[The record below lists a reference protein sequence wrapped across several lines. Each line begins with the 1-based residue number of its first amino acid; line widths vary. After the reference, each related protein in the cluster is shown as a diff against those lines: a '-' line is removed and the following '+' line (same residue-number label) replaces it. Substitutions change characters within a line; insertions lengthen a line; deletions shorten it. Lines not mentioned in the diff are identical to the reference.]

1 LVSPSCH
8 DAKGLGMRIGIIGA
22 GNIGRILAERL
33 SRVGHDVSI
42 ANSRAPETVDASA
55 LSTGATAVWAAD
67 ATKDADVVIVSV
79 NFGQLPGVA
88 AIVANSPADAI
99 IIDTSNYFPLRDG
112 VIDAVENRQVE
123 SEWVQEQYGR
133 PIVKA
138 WNTITTASFRDKAY
152 STDQTTRIAL
162 PIVADSDA
170 QRAVGMRLVEETGFD
185 VFDAGVIADSWR
197 QQPGTPVYTNDL
209 TAGELPAAL
218 ARAQRDRSALRRDLM
233 MQVYLERIEAD
244 GKEPD
249 PERQLAL
256 TRAIF

>member
-1 LVSPSCH
+1 M
-8 DAKGLGMRIGIIGA
+8 KIGIIGA

-33 SRVGHDVSI
+33 ARAGHDVSI

-67 ATKDADVVIVSV
+67 AATGADVVIVSV
-79 NFGQLPGVA
+79 NFGQIPDMAELIAKAPGDGV
-88 AIVANSPADAI
+88 

-112 VIDAVENRQVE
+112 VIAAVEAGQVE
-123 SEWVQEQYGR
+123 SEWVQGQYGR

-152 STDQTTRIAL
+152 ATDETTRIAL
-162 PIVADSDA
+162 PIVADDDG
-170 QRAVGMRLVEETGFD
+170 QRAIGMRLVEETGFD
-185 VFDAGVIADSWR
+185 AYDAGVIADSWR

-209 TAGELPAAL
+209 TSEQLPAAL

-233 MQVYLERIEAD
+233 LTIYQERIEAD
-244 GKEPD
+244 GHEPD

>member
-1 LVSPSCH
+1 M
-8 DAKGLGMRIGIIGA
+8 KIGIIGA

-33 SRVGHDVSI
+33 ARAGHEVSI
-42 ANSRAPETVDASA
+42 ANSRHPETVDASA

-67 ATKDADVVIVSV
+67 ASKGADVVIVSV
-79 NFGQLPGVA
+79 NFGQLPSVA
-88 AIVANSPADAI
+88 GLVAEAPENAV

-112 VIDAVENRQVE
+112 EVEGFVDGQVE
-123 SEWVQEQYGR
+123 SEWVQKFYGR

-152 STDQTTRIAL
+152 ATDPATRIAL
-162 PIVADSDA
+162 PIAADDDA
-170 QRAVGMRLVEETGFD
+170 QRAVGMGLVEETGFD
-185 VFDAGVIADSWR
+185 AFDAGVIADTWR

-209 TAGELPAAL
+209 TADELPAAL
-218 ARAQRDRSALRRDLM
+218 DRAQRDRSRLRRDLM

>member
-1 LVSPSCH
+1 MS
-8 DAKGLGMRIGIIGA
+8 MRIGIIGA

-33 SRVGHDVSI
+33 ARAGHVVAI
-42 ANSRAPETVDASA
+42 ANSRAPETVDPSA

-67 ATKDADVVIVSV
+67 ATQGADVVIVSV
-79 NFGQLPGVA
+79 NFGQLPDIGHTVA
-88 AIVANSPADAI
+88 SAPAKAVIV
-99 IIDTSNYFPLRDG
+99 DTSNYFPLRDG
-112 VIDAVENRQVE
+112 RIDAVDNGQVE

-152 STDQTTRIAL
+152 ETDPASRIAL
-162 PIVADSDA
+162 PIAADDDT
-170 QRAVGMRLVEETGFD
+170 QRALGMRLVEETGFD
-185 VFDAGVIADSWR
+185 AFDAGVIADSWR
-197 QQPGTPVYTNDL
+197 QQPGSPVYTNDL
-209 TAGELPAAL
+209 TADQLPAAL

-233 MQVYLERIEAD
+233 MKIYLERIEAD
-244 GKEPD
+244 GEEPD

>member
-1 LVSPSCH
+1 M
-8 DAKGLGMRIGIIGA
+8 KIGIIGA

-33 SRVGHDVSI
+33 SRAGHDVSI

-55 LSTGATAVWAAD
+55 LSTGAIAVWAAD

-88 AIVANSPADAI
+88 VIVANAPADAI

-138 WNTITTASFRDKAY
+138 WNTITTGSFRDKAY
-152 STDQTTRIAL
+152 SADSATRIGL
-162 PIVADSDA
+162 PVVADSDA
-170 QRAVGMRLVEETGFD
+170 QRAIGMRLVEETGFD
-185 VFDAGVIADSWR
+185 AFDAGVIADSWR

-218 ARAQRDRSALRRDLM
+218 ERAQRDRSALRRDLM
-233 MQVYLERIEAD
+233 MKVYLERTEAD

-256 TRAIF
+256 TRALF

>member
-1 LVSPSCH
+1 M
-8 DAKGLGMRIGIIGA
+8 KIGIIGA

-33 SRVGHDVSI
+33 AREGHEVSI
-42 ANSRAPETVDASA
+42 ANSRGPETVDASA

-67 ATKDADVVIVSV
+67 ATNGADVVIVSV
-79 NFGQLPGVA
+79 NFGQLPTVA
-88 AIVANSPADAI
+88 GLVAEAPENAVIV
-99 IIDTSNYFPLRDG
+99 DTSNYFPLRDG
-112 VIDAVENRQVE
+112 EVEGFEDGQVE
-123 SEWVQEQYGR
+123 SEWVQKLYGR

-152 STDQTTRIAL
+152 AKDPATRIAL
-162 PIVADSDA
+162 PIAADDDT
-170 QRAVGMRLVEETGFD
+170 QRAVGMGLVEETGFD
-185 VFDAGVIADSWR
+185 VFDAGVIADTWR

-209 TAGELPAAL
+209 TADELPAAL
-218 ARAQRDRSALRRDLM
+218 DRAQRDRSRLRRDLM
-233 MQVYLERIEAD
+233 MKVYLERIEAD

>member
-1 LVSPSCH
+1 M
-8 DAKGLGMRIGIIGA
+8 KIGIIGA

-33 SRVGHDVSI
+33 ARAGHDVSI

-67 ATKDADVVIVSV
+67 AATNADVVIASV
-79 NFGQLPGVA
+79 NFGQ
-88 AIVANSPADAI
+88 IPAMAELVTQAPTDAI

-112 VIDAVENRQVE
+112 VIAAVEAGQVE

-152 STDQTTRIAL
+152 STDAATRIAL
-162 PIVADSDA
+162 PIVADDDA
-170 QRAVGMRLVEETGFD
+170 QRAIGMRLVEETGFD
-185 VFDAGVIADSWR
+185 AFDAGVIADSWR

-209 TAGELPAAL
+209 TAEQLPAAL
-218 ARAQRDRSALRRDLM
+218 NRAQRDRSALRRDLM
-233 MQVYLERIEAD
+233 MKIYQERIEAD
-244 GKEPD
+244 GREPD
-249 PERQLAL
+249 PDRQLAL

>member
-1 LVSPSCH
+1 V
-8 DAKGLGMRIGIIGA
+8 GA
-22 GNIGRILAERL
+22 GAI
-33 SRVGHDVSI
+33 
-42 ANSRAPETVDASA
+42 RAPD
-55 LSTGATAVWAAD
+55 
-67 ATKDADVVIVSV
+67 
-79 NFGQLPGVA
+79 
-88 AIVANSPADAI
+88 
-99 IIDTSNYFPLRDG
+99 R
-112 VIDAVENRQVE
+112 
-123 SEWVQEQYGR
+123 
-133 PIVKA
+133 
-138 WNTITTASFRDKAY
+138 NTITTASFRDKAY

-244 GKEPD
+244 GKQPD
-249 PERQLAL
+249 SERQLAL

>member
-1 LVSPSCH
+1 M
-8 DAKGLGMRIGIIGA
+8 KIGIIGA

-33 SRVGHDVSI
+33 SRAGHDVSI
-42 ANSRAPETVDASA
+42 ANSRAPETVHASA

-67 ATKDADVVIVSV
+67 TTADADVVIVSV

-88 AIVANSPADAI
+88 GIVAAAPADTV

-112 VIDAVENRQVE
+112 VIDAVENGQVE

-152 STDQTTRIAL
+152 STDPATRIAL
-162 PIVADSDA
+162 PIVADSDT

-185 VFDAGVIADSWR
+185 AFDAGVIADSWR

-209 TAGELPAAL
+209 TAGELPTAL

-233 MQVYLERIEAD
+233 MKIYQERIEAD

>member
-1 LVSPSCH
+1 M
-8 DAKGLGMRIGIIGA
+8 KIGIIGA

-33 SRVGHDVSI
+33 SRSGHEVSI

-55 LSTGATAVWAAD
+55 LSTGAAAVWASEA
-67 ATKDADVVIVSV
+67 AKDAEVVIVSV
-79 NFGQLPGVA
+79 NFGQIPDIGGL
-88 AIVANSPADAI
+88 VANAPADAV

-112 VIDAVENRQVE
+112 VIDAVENGQVE

-152 STDQTTRIAL
+152 VADPASRIAL
-162 PIVADSDA
+162 PIVADDEA

-185 VFDAGVIADSWR
+185 AYDAGVIADSWR

-209 TAGELPAAL
+209 TAQELPAAL

-233 MQVYLERIEAD
+233 MQVYQERVEAD

-249 PERQLAL
+249 PDRQLAL
-256 TRAIF
+256 TRALF

>member
-1 LVSPSCH
+1 
-8 DAKGLGMRIGIIGA
+8 MRIGIIGA

-33 SRVGHDVSI
+33 ARAGHDVSI

-55 LSTGATAVWAAD
+55 LATGATAVWSAD
-67 ATKDADVVIVSV
+67 AAKDADVVIVSV
-79 NFGQLPGVA
+79 NFGQLPDVA
-88 AIVANSPADAI
+88 GLIAAAPADAV

-112 VIDAVENRQVE
+112 TIGAVENGQVE

-152 STDQTTRIAL
+152 SSDPSTRIAL
-162 PIVADSDA
+162 PVVADDA
-170 QRAVGMRLVEETGFD
+170 SQRAIGMRLVEETGFD
-185 VFDAGVIADSWR
+185 AVDAGVIADSWR

-218 ARAQRDRSALRRDLM
+218 ERAQRDRSALRRDLM
-233 MQVYLERIEAD
+233 MSIYLERIEAD
-244 GKEPD
+244 GHEPD
-249 PERQLAL
+249 PARQLAL

>member
-1 LVSPSCH
+1 M
-8 DAKGLGMRIGIIGA
+8 KIGIIGA

-33 SRVGHDVSI
+33 ARSGHDVSI
-42 ANSRAPETVDASA
+42 ANSRAPETVEASA
-55 LSTGATAVWAAD
+55 LNTGAKAVWAAD
-67 ATKDADVVIVSV
+67 ATRNADVVIVSV
-79 NFGQLPGVA
+79 NFGQLPDVA
-88 AIVANSPADAI
+88 DLVATAPADAV

-112 VIDAVENRQVE
+112 RIEAVEDGQVE
-123 SEWVQEQYGR
+123 SEWVQQQYGR

-152 STDQTTRIAL
+152 SKDLATRIAL
-162 PIVADSDA
+162 PIAADDDT
-170 QRAVGMRLVEETGFD
+170 QRAIGMRLVEETGFD
-185 VFDAGVIADSWR
+185 AFDAGVIADSWR
-197 QQPGTPVYTNDL
+197 QQPGSPVYTNDL
-209 TAGELPAAL
+209 AADELPAAL

-233 MQVYLERIEAD
+233 MKVYLERIEAD

>member
-1 LVSPSCH
+1 
-8 DAKGLGMRIGIIGA
+8 MRIGIIGA

-33 SRVGHDVSI
+33 SRAGHDVSI

-67 ATKDADVVIVSV
+67 ATEDAEVVIVSV
-79 NFGQLPGVA
+79 NFGQLPEVA
-88 AIVANSPADAI
+88 GIVATAPADAV

-112 VIDAVENRQVE
+112 VIDAVENGQVE

-133 PIVKA
+133 PIVKT

-152 STDQTTRIAL
+152 STDPATRVAL
-162 PIVADSDA
+162 PIVADSDS

-185 VFDAGVIADSWR
+185 AVDAGVIADSWR

-218 ARAQRDRSALRRDLM
+218 GRAQRDRSALRRDLM
-233 MQVYLERIEAD
+233 LKIYQERIEAD

>member
-1 LVSPSCH
+1 M
-8 DAKGLGMRIGIIGA
+8 KIGIIGA
-22 GNIGRILAERL
+22 GNIGRILAQRL
-33 SRVGHDVSI
+33 ARAGHDVSI

-55 LSTGATAVWAAD
+55 LSTGATAVWAANA
-67 ATKDADVVIVSV
+67 ATGADVVIVSV
-79 NFGQLPGVA
+79 NFGQIPDMAELIAKAPG
-88 AIVANSPADAI
+88 DAV

-112 VIDAVENRQVE
+112 VIAAVEAGQVE

-152 STDQTTRIAL
+152 ATDEATRIAL
-162 PIVADSDA
+162 PIVADDNA
-170 QRAVGMRLVEETGFD
+170 QRAIGMRLVKETGFD
-185 VFDAGVIADSWR
+185 SFDAGVIADSWR

-209 TAGELPAAL
+209 TAKQLPAAL

-233 MQVYLERIEAD
+233 LKIYQERIEAD
-244 GKEPD
+244 GHEPD